1 GPACLGLGLTAAT
14 ATRLP
19 LRAAGTRRVY
29 ACRVPPAKRITRE
42 GVLARITASFAGD
55 VAPTMEELSA
65 AAGVSRTVL
74 YSLFGS
80 RAGLL
85 EAMGAD
91 VPAASSARITAAA
104 AELVAERGLAGLS
117 LDEVAHRA
125 GVSRATVYRLYPGK
139 SALFGEVVRTY
150 LAVDEALG
158 LLERLADRP
167 PAEVMPLLAR
177 ALTQS
182 GSIRIGLLR
191 TVLLEVTRGVEGTEE
206 VLQETYEN
214 TKVMIGYIER
224 QMAPGGCFGWTRCWP
239 CRSSWRRSRSTR
251 CRGRGWRTPASSRS
265 RWRRRSRRW
274 PRPGCGRW
282 RRRAIAPRYQLL
294 LRGDGQAVELRVE
307 LGHGFFQ
314 LVDVV
319 DDVTVITVV
328 IVVIIPDPVDA
339 IVDEVRRVVEDVLPQ
354 VEDVHSALPVPAFG
368 HGSRSSSDRRLG
380 GGLGAGAFPHVEGG
394 RGALAQEPVE
404 LGVDGRHGFAQIVD
418 LVFEVV
424 PVVVADAVDG
434 VVHEVVGVVHEVLPE
449 VEQADATAATATA
462 PAAAVPAV
470 AAISPVGHS

>member
-1 GPACLGLGLTAAT
+1 
-14 ATRLP
+14 
-19 LRAAGTRRVY
+19 
-29 ACRVPPAKRITRE
+29 
-42 GVLARITASFAGD
+42 VLARITASFAGD

-224 QMAPGGCFGWTRCWP
+224 QMAAGRLLRMDPVLAMQIFLAP
-239 CRSSWRRSRSTR
+239 VVLHSVSRPWMEDSGLVPIPLEEAVEEMAQAWLR
-251 CRGRGWRTPASSRS
+251 AMAPPRHRPAVPATAS
-265 RWRRRSRRW
+265 RRRS
-274 PRPGCGRW
+274 
-282 RRRAIAPRYQLL
+282 
-294 LRGDGQAVELRVE
+294 
-307 LGHGFFQ
+307 
-314 LVDVV
+314 
-319 DDVTVITVV
+319 
-328 IVVIIPDPVDA
+328 
-339 IVDEVRRVVEDVLPQ
+339 
-354 VEDVHSALPVPAFG
+354 
-368 HGSRSSSDRRLG
+368 
-380 GGLGAGAFPHVEGG
+380 GG
-394 RGALAQEPVE
+394 RAS
-404 LGVDGRHGFAQIVD
+404 R
-418 LVFEVV
+418 
-424 PVVVADAVDG
+424 
-434 VVHEVVGVVHEVLPE
+434 
-449 VEQADATAATATA
+449 
-462 PAAAVPAV
+462 
-470 AAISPVGHS
+470 